1 MFEKLEKGLRVFNH
15 FSILTGIEKIGKN
28 EVGVVESKLYN
39 TGQIVDSTFKSIAV
53 HFTLLLIFIKS
64 VLKSYIYY
72 VVHLRKQVICS
83 ISACVLTI

>member
-39 TGQIVDSTFKSIAV
+39 TGQIVDSIYKRIKV
-53 HFTLLLIFIKS
+53 HSSSFYATAKIYQKCSKIIF
-64 VLKSYIYY
+64 
-72 VVHLRKQVICS
+72 
-83 ISACVLTI
+83 